1 VGAPFLWSWSRH
13 RQLERCPR
21 AYWYNYYGAR
31 GGWRDDAAPEVREI
45 HRLKKLAGRSQWLGQ
60 LVHEAVATVLRGIVW
75 RRPEDEG
82 ALRVR
87 LLADAAQAI
96 DIARGRAPV
105 PPKGPPVGFVEVEH
119 GEDPGDAVWA
129 ETLSDLATRFDD
141 LMVHPVMRRLRE
153 VPDRIVEVDRLRKV
167 RLDGYRLYVAPDVL
181 VADGHGGRVI
191 VDWKTGRS
199 HDPDTVARQMAVY
212 AWWVHH
218 DDGVPIEQIKGL
230 QANVPG
236 AEHLTVSF
244 ESSHLDQTRQTVA
257 DSVARM
263 RSLLDDP
270 DRDKASMEAFEPL
283 PEGSDV
289 CLSCRF
295 RGPCGRDPHKAD
307 N

>member
-1 VGAPFLWSWSRH
+1 MGAPFLWSWSRH

-31 GGWRDDAAPEVREI
+31 GGWRADAPPEVQEI

-82 ALRVR
+82 ALRTR
-87 LLADAAQAI
+87 LLADAARAV
-96 DIARGRAPV
+96 DIARGRAPE
-105 PPKGPPVGFVEVEH
+105 PPGGPPVGFVEVEH
-119 GEDPGDAVWA
+119 GEDPGDEVWDA
-129 ETLSDLATRFDD
+129 TLADLAARFDD
-141 LMVHPVMRRLRE
+141 LMVHPVLRRLRA

-167 RLDGYRLYVAPDVL
+167 RLDGFRLYVAPDVL

-199 HDPDTVARQMAVY
+199 HDPELVAQQMAVY

-218 DDGVPIEQIKGL
+218 DDGIPIDRIKGL

-236 AEHLTVSF
+236 AEHLTVCF
-244 ESSHLDQTRQTVA
+244 EPRHLELTKQTVA
-257 DSVARM
+257 ESVARM
-263 RSLLDDP
+263 QALLVAP
-270 DRDKASMEAFEPL
+270 DRDEAVAEAFEPL
-283 PEGSDV
+283 EPGAEA
-289 CLSCRF
+289 CQSCRF
-295 RGPCGRDPHKAD
+295 RGPCGRNPP
-307 N
+307 